1 MIEAALAWPVERV
14 PDATILAGHHFWIGL
29 GVAMFAVWHVQDD
42 YPHREP
48 SIVMGGILT
57 AVLGFLLWE
66 HHPIAGASFSHV
78 GLIAIFLATV
88 VGDFMGQYRWLV
100 WTDRLPISVPYR
112 PGIRGV
118 VMLGWLISADDLA
131 SHAWGVWT
139 PLDGVVWSEW
149 IFPVLV
155 ELRALLS

>member
-1 MIEAALAWPVERV
+1 
-14 PDATILAGHHFWIGL
+14 
-29 GVAMFAVWHVQDD
+29 
-42 YPHREP
+42 
-48 SIVMGGILT
+48 
-57 AVLGFLLWE
+57 
-66 HHPIAGASFSHV
+66 
-78 GLIAIFLATV
+78 
-88 VGDFMGQYRWLV
+88 MGQYRWLH
-100 WTDRLPISVPYR
+100 WTDRLPLPISIPDR
-112 PGIRGV
+112 PGFRGL